1 LVLRIGTRGSQLALT
16 QTGMVADA
24 IAAATPSVTCELV
37 RITTTG
43 DVRRT
48 ESLPD
53 IGGKGLFTQELETAL
68 LAGEIDLAVHS
79 LKDLPVELPAGL
91 CLGAVPERA
100 PAADALISAS
110 GAPLADLPAG
120 AVVGTSSPRRAAQL
134 LHARPDLSIAPIR
147 GNLDTR
153 LRKLSDGNY
162 DAIVLAMAG
171 LVRLGMADRVTQV
184 LPWDVMLPAPG
195 QGALGLE
202 SRADDARVADLL
214 APIHHASTAR
224 CVAAE
229 RGVLEAL
236 GGGCSLPFG
245 AIAEQAGDGLRLRA
259 ILFGPDGRPPRRAEA
274 TDTDRAALAQ
284 AVAADLA
291 PRSTNT

>member
-1 LVLRIGTRGSQLALT
+1 MILRIGTRGSQLALT

-53 IGGKGLFTQELETAL
+53 IGGKGLFTQELESAL
-68 LAGEIDLAVHS
+68 LAGDIDLAVHS
-79 LKDLPVELPAGL
+79 LKDLPVELPEGL

-100 PAADALISAS
+100 PAADAFISAS
-110 GAPLADLPAG
+110 GALLADLPAG
-120 AVVGTSSPRRAAQL
+120 SVVGTSSPRRAAQL

-171 LVRLGMADRVTQV
+171 LVRLGMADRVTQA
-184 LPWDVMLPAPG
+184 LPWEVMLPAPG

-202 SRADDARVADLL
+202 SRADDARVAELL
-214 APIHHASTAR
+214 EPIHHVATAR

-245 AIAEQAGDGLRLRA
+245 AFAEEADGGLRLRA
-259 ILFGPDGRPPRRAEA
+259 ILFDPDARSPRRAEA
-274 TDTDRAALAQ
+274 TQADPVGLVR
-284 AVAADLA
+284 AVAADLV
-291 PRSTNT
+291 P

>member
-1 LVLRIGTRGSQLALT
+1 MNLRIGTRASKLALT
-16 QTGMVADA
+16 QSQMVADS
-24 IAAATPSVTCELV
+24 IAAATPGVTCTLIH
-37 RITTTG
+37 ITTTG

-53 IGGKGLFTQELETAL
+53 IGGKGLFTQELEDAL
-68 LAGEIDLAVHS
+68 LAGDIDLAVHS

-100 PAADALISAS
+100 PAADALISRT
-110 GAPLADLPAG
+110 GVPLAELRDG

-134 LHARPDLSIAPIR
+134 LEARPDLDIRPIR

-153 LRKLSDGNY
+153 LRKLDEGLY
-162 DAIVLAMAG
+162 DATILAMAG
-171 LVRLGMADRVTQV
+171 LVRRGMADRVTQI
-184 LPWDVMLPAPG
+184 LPWDIMLPAPG

-202 SRADDARVADLL
+202 TRADDPRVAEVL
-214 APIHHASTAR
+214 APIHDEATAQ

-245 AIAEQAGDGLRLRA
+245 ALAEAVEEGLRLRA
-259 ILFGPDGRPPRRAEA
+259 ILFDPEGETSQRAEGTHA
-274 TDTDRAALAQ
+274 DPEALAEAIAAALMQ
-284 AVAADLA
+284 
-291 PRSTNT
+291 SE